1 MAEKPKRTKGD
12 KRDKV
17 DRPKLV
23 RDSFTMPEFDYVRI
37 RALKARLLN
46 AGVEIKKSEILR
58 AGLLALENMSD
69 TQLQALAG
77 KVERIKT
84 GRPAQKHQ
92 K

>member
-1 MAEKPKRTKGD
+1 MAEKQKKTKGNR
-12 KRDKV
+12 RDKA

-23 RDSFTMPEFDYVRI
+23 RDSFTMPEFDYVRLK
-37 RALKARLLN
+37 ALKARLLN

-69 TQLQALAG
+69 AQLQTLVDQ
-77 KVERIKT
+77 VERIKT
-84 GRPAQKHQ
+84 GRPAQKTQ